1 MGALVGFFIE
11 MKFDGLTDKDSIINE
26 ISLLATMVG
35 KVLSD
40 IFNDNIVKALL
51 ESNSEDY
58 IMLLLHYIFPF
69 IVAVIKIKI
78 EKGIYKRSNDLSQ
91 INIVQVLTKI
101 ERKIELDEQGNIKLS
116 FRISKQVNQIS
127 LERFLNP

>member
-1 MGALVGFFIE
+1 
-11 MKFDGLTDKDSIINE
+11 
-26 ISLLATMVG
+26 MVG

-69 IVAVIKIKI
+69 IVAFIKIKI

>member
-1 MGALVGFFIE
+1 
-11 MKFDGLTDKDSIINE
+11 
-26 ISLLATMVG
+26 
-35 KVLSD
+35 
-40 IFNDNIVKALL
+40 
-51 ESNSEDY
+51 
-58 IMLLLHYIFPF
+58 MLLLHYIFPF
-69 IVAVIKIKI
+69 IVAVIKMKI
-78 EKGIYKRSNDLSQ
+78 EKGLYKRSSDYSQ

>member
-1 MGALVGFFIE
+1 M
-11 MKFDGLTDKDSIINE
+11 
-26 ISLLATMVG
+26 
-35 KVLSD
+35 
-40 IFNDNIVKALL
+40 
-51 ESNSEDY
+51 
-58 IMLLLHYIFPF
+58 
-69 IVAVIKIKI
+69 KI

>member
-1 MGALVGFFIE
+1 
-11 MKFDGLTDKDSIINE
+11 MKFDGLTDKDGIINE
-26 ISLLATMVG
+26 ISLSVTTVG

>member
-1 MGALVGFFIE
+1 

-26 ISLLATMVG
+26 ISLLVTMVG
-35 KVLSD
+35 KVFSD